1 MTATAAATA
10 RTSTSDLDYRP
21 SYIAAAIAS
30 TTVFLLY
37 LITLGPSTAMWDTS
51 EYIAAA
57 YIVGLPH
64 PPGNPFFVLLGRV
77 FSILPIAPTVAARVN
92 LLAAMCAAVSA
103 GMWFLITERVLVS
116 WLAERWQRIIGGS
129 LAALIGATAF
139 TVWSQAVI
147 NEKVYT
153 VALVGVALIAWFTVR
168 WCDEPDGPKA
178 DKLLVLIAYLLG
190 LGYANHMAG
199 FLAAPS
205 VGIAVLIRRPAT
217 LMRWRLLLVCAGAVV
232 LGVTP
237 FATQPIRSAYFPVIN
252 EGETTGCRTE
262 IGWSCTFSKETWRA
276 FKYNFDREQYA
287 KPSVFERQVP
297 FTAQV
302 GMWWMYFKW
311 QWLRDPY
318 SQHQVAQG
326 VLAALF
332 LVLGL
337 FGGWVHWKRDRQSFW
352 FFGPLMFTMTLLLIY
367 YLNFRYG
374 ASQAPE
380 LGESVP
386 REVRDRDYFY
396 LWSFSAWSVWA
407 ALGLVFVWESV
418 AALVGAQAVRL
429 GKQLVELP
437 TKRSWALASPV
448 LALAFIPLFT
458 NWYSSTRA
466 GDSTTRDFAHD
477 LLNSVEPYGI
487 VITVGDNDTFPL
499 WYAQEVEKIRQDVIV
514 ANTSLLNTDW
524 YVRQL
529 IRQPARQFDST
540 TAPPFWKGK
549 VWPFPKK
556 QIVGWTLDA
565 ADQVPLTYPVPDRSV
580 FEAEGIRAEI
590 EPKMLSK
597 ADLFVLEMIKQ
608 NPDRS
613 IYFSRTSGGYGNE
626 LGLGPYLLTQ
636 GLVKKLLRHIP
647 TPGADT
653 LLYPGEGFVDLK
665 TTQQLWDKVY
675 VAPESLIARDRW
687 IDAPSAGIP
696 GLYMTTGVLLADILR
711 SKGDN
716 AGADSVLARADA
728 VVKAAR
734 LNHWFNVPLPSEMGR
749 YSPTDTQRAPSA
761 IPLTVDTLGK
771 KK

>member
-1 MTATAAATA
+1 MTATAA
-10 RTSTSDLDYRP
+10 RTTNSDLDYRP

-30 TTVFLLY
+30 ISVFVLY

-77 FSILPIAPTVAARVN
+77 FSILPVAPTVAARVN
-92 LLAAMCAAVSA
+92 LLAAVCAAVSA

-116 WLAERWQRIIGGS
+116 WLAERWQRIAGGA

-139 TVWSQAVI
+139 TVWSQAVV

-153 VALVGVALIAWFTVR
+153 VALVGVALVAWFTVR
-168 WCDEPDGPKA
+168 WCDEPDSPKA

-205 VGIAVLIRRPAT
+205 VGVAVLIRRPAT
-217 LMRWRLLLVCAGAVV
+217 LIRWRLLLVCAGAVA

-262 IGWSCTFSKETWRA
+262 IGWSCTFSQETWRA

-287 KPSVFERQVP
+287 KPSVFERQAP
-297 FTAQV
+297 FTAQI

-318 SQHQVAQG
+318 GQHQVAQG

-367 YLNFRYG
+367 YLNFKYG

-380 LGESVP
+380 LGESVA

-437 TKRSWALASPV
+437 TKRSWALAAPV

-466 GDSTTRDFAHD
+466 GDTSTRDFAHD
-477 LLNSVEPYGI
+477 LLNSVEPYGV

-529 IRQPARQFDST
+529 IRQPARPFDST
-540 TAPPFWKGK
+540 KAPDVWKSRS
-549 VWPFPKK
+549 WPFPK
-556 QIVGWTLDA
+556 QPIVGWTLDA
-565 ADQVPLTYPVPDRSV
+565 ADQVPLTYPVGERSV
-580 FEAEGIRAEI
+580 FDAEGIRAEI

-636 GLVKKLLRHIP
+636 GLVKKLMRHIP

-665 TTQQLWDKVY
+665 TTQLLWEKVY
-675 VAPESLIARDRW
+675 IAPESLIARDRW

-716 AGADSVLARADA
+716 AKADSVLARADR
-728 VVKAAR
+728 VVRAAR

-749 YSPTDTQRAPSA
+749 YAPTDTARAPEA

>member
-1 MTATAAATA
+1 MTATAV
-10 RTSTSDLDYRP
+10 RTTNSDLDYRP
-21 SYIAAAIAS
+21 SYLAAAIAS
-30 TTVFLLY
+30 TAVLLLY

-116 WLAERWQRIIGGS
+116 WLADRWQRIAGGA

-139 TVWSQAVI
+139 TVWSQAVV

-153 VALVGVALIAWFTVR
+153 VALVGVALVAWFTVR
-168 WCDEPDGPKA
+168 WCDEPDSPKA
-178 DKLLVLIAYLLG
+178 DKLLILIAYLLG

-205 VGIAVLIRRPAT
+205 VGVAVLIRRPAT
-217 LMRWRLLLVCAGAVV
+217 LVRWRLLLACAGAVA

-252 EGETTGCRTE
+252 EGETTGCRNE
-262 IGWSCTFSKETWRA
+262 IGWKCTFSKETWRA

-318 SQHQVAQG
+318 GQHQVAQG

-386 REVRDRDYFY
+386 REVRDRDYFF

-407 ALGLVFVWESV
+407 ALGIVFVWESI

-429 GKQLVELP
+429 GKQLLELP
-437 TKRSWALASPV
+437 TRRSWALASPV
-448 LALAFIPLFT
+448 LVLAFIPLFT
-458 NWYSSTRA
+458 NWYAASRA

-477 LLNSVEPYGI
+477 LLNSVEPYG
-487 VITVGDNDTFPL
+487 VLITVGDNDTFPL
-499 WYAQEVEKIRQDVIV
+499 WYAQEVEKIRQDVVV

-529 IRQPARQFDST
+529 IRQPVRPFDST
-540 TAPPFWKGK
+540 KAPDVWKSK
-549 VWPFPKK
+549 TWPLPKK
-556 QIVGWTLDA
+556 PIVSWTLDA
-565 ADQVPLTYPVPDRSV
+565 ADQVPLTYPVQERSSFV
-580 FEAEGIRAEI
+580 AEGIRAEI

-636 GLVKKLLRHIP
+636 GLAKKLLRHIP

-653 LLYPGEGFVDLK
+653 LLYPGEGFVDLRM
-665 TTQQLWDKVY
+665 TAHLWDKVY
-675 VAPESLIARDRW
+675 IAPESLIARDRW

-711 SKGDN
+711 SKGEN
-716 AGADSVLARADA
+716 AKADSVLARSDR
-728 VVKAAR
+728 VVNAAR

-749 YSPTDTQRAPSA
+749 FSPTDTQRAPAA